1 MLLFMKR
8 QSGPVDNLNV
18 SSIFRKKNQVRM
30 FIRTLEQKRQQ
41 LTFCEG
47 VGTTGR
53 DVANCWAARHG
64 LSPANLPAVRLE
76 QNGRPL
82 ADWDALLDATNG
94 PVTVMVG
101 GGLPGGKGGFG
112 SMLR

>member
-1 MLLFMKR
+1 
-8 QSGPVDNLNV
+8 
-18 SSIFRKKNQVRM
+18 M
-30 FIRTLEQKRQQ
+30 FIRTLEQKFPQ
-41 LTFCEG
+41 LTFCDSG
-47 VGTTGR
+47 VDTGR
-53 DVANCWAARHG
+53 AVANWWAARHG
-64 LSPANLPAVRLE
+64 LSPALVRLE

-82 ADWDALLDATNG
+82 ADWDARLDAANG

>member
-1 MLLFMKR
+1 
-8 QSGPVDNLNV
+8 
-18 SSIFRKKNQVRM
+18 M
-30 FIRTLEQKRQQ
+30 FIRTIEQKRQQ

-53 DVANCWAARHG
+53 AVATWWAARHG
-64 LSPANLPAVRLE
+64 ISAAHLPTLRLE
-76 QNGRPL
+76 QNGRRL
-82 ADWDALLDATNG
+82 ADWDARLDAANG

>member
-1 MLLFMKR
+1 MIK
-8 QSGPVDNLNV
+8 
-18 SSIFRKKNQVRM
+18 M
-30 FIRTLEQKRQQ
+30 FIRTLKPTRQQ

-53 DVANCWAARHG
+53 AVVAWWAARHG
-64 LSPANLPAVRLE
+64 LSPANLPMLRLE
-76 QNGRPL
+76 QNGRRL
-82 ADWDALLDATNG
+82 VDWDALLDATNG

>member
-1 MLLFMKR
+1 M
-8 QSGPVDNLNV
+8 
-18 SSIFRKKNQVRM
+18 IRM
-30 FIRTLEQKRQQ
+30 FIRTIELKRQQ
-41 LTFCEG
+41 LTFCDSG

-53 DVANCWAARHG
+53 AVANWWAARYG

-82 ADWDALLDATNG
+82 VDWDARLDAANG
-94 PVTVMVG
+94 PVTVLVG
-101 GGLPGGKGGFG
+101 GGLLGGKGGFG

>member
-1 MLLFMKR
+1 
-8 QSGPVDNLNV
+8 
-18 SSIFRKKNQVRM
+18 M
-30 FIRTLEQKRQQ
+30 FIRTIEQKRQQ

-53 DVANCWAARHG
+53 AVATWWAARHG
-64 LSPANLPAVRLE
+64 LSPALLRLE
-76 QNGRPL
+76 QNGRRL
-82 ADWDALLDATNG
+82 ADWDAPLDTANG

>member
-1 MLLFMKR
+1 
-8 QSGPVDNLNV
+8 
-18 SSIFRKKNQVRM
+18 M
-30 FIRTLEQKRQQ
+30 FIRTLEPSRQQ

-47 VGTTGR
+47 VGTGR
-53 DVANCWAARHG
+53 AVANWWAARRG
-64 LSPANLPAVRLE
+64 LSPASLPMMVRLE

-82 ADWDALLDATNG
+82 VDWDARLDAANG

>member
-1 MLLFMKR
+1 
-8 QSGPVDNLNV
+8 
-18 SSIFRKKNQVRM
+18 M
-30 FIRTLEQKRQQ
+30 FIRTVEPTRQQ

-47 VGTTGR
+47 VGTGR
-53 DVANCWAARHG
+53 DVATWWAARHG
-64 LSPANLPAVRLE
+64 LSPALVRLE

-82 ADWDALLDATNG
+82 AEWDARLDAANG